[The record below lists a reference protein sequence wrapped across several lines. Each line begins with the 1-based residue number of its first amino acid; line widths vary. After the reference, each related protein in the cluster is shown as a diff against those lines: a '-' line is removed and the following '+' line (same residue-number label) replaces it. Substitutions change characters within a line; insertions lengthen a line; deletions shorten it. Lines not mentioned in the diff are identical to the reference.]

1 MSTNKKSV
9 GFRMSEETDET
20 PLEKWDVYP
29 NYLYIPDDYWTVS
42 TSTDEFGKKKSK
54 KRKK

>member
-1 MSTNKKSV
+1 
-9 GFRMSEETDET
+9 MSEETDET
-20 PLEKWDVYP
+20 PVEKWDVYP

-42 TSTDEFGKKKSK
+42 TSTDDFSKKKIKK